1 MNITKN
7 IITDLLPIYYSEEC
21 SDDTKLLVEEYL
33 QKNPEFKQEAK
44 HFSQIPLPKNI
55 PRSLNKE
62 DEMKS
67 LVKTRRLLK
76 WRSYLMGF
84 AIFFSCATFS
94 FVYDQG
100 NFHWIVLSSLNAT
113 LFYGTLGIGFWV
125 AYFIARRRT
134 SDL

>member
-7 IITDLLPIYYSEEC
+7 IITDLLPLYYSEEC

-33 QKNPEFKQEAK
+33 QKNPEFKQQAK
-44 HFSQIPLPKNI
+44 HFSQNPFPSRIPQ
-55 PRSLNKE
+55 SLNKE

-100 NFHWIVLSSLNAT
+100 NIHWIVLSSLNAA

-125 AYFIARRRT
+125 AYFIARRIT
-134 SDL
+134 NDL

>member
-7 IITDLLPIYYSEEC
+7 IITDLLPLYYSEEC
-21 SDDTKLLVEEYL
+21 SDDTKLLVEEFL
-33 QKNPEFKQEAK
+33 QKNPEFKQQAI
-44 HFSQIPLPKNI
+44 HFSQNPFPSHIPQ
-55 PRSLNKE
+55 SLNKE

-67 LVKTRRLLK
+67 LLKTRRLLK

-100 NFHWIVLSSLNAT
+100 NIHWIVLSSLNAT

-125 AYFIARRRT
+125 AYFITRRIT
-134 SDL
+134 GDL